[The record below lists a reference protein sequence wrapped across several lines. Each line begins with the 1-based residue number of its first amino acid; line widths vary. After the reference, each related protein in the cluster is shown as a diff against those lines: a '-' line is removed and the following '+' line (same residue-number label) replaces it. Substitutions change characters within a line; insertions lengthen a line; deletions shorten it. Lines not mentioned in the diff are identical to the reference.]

1 MSSTASQQT
10 IDNLN
15 AAFQGES
22 NAAHRYQ
29 AFAKKADAD
38 GYPYEARL
46 FRAASH
52 AESIHAQN
60 HRKAILSLGGVLNEL
75 ILAEVV
81 PGTTAENLA
90 EAIKGEKHEFEVMY
104 PEFLVVAEKDEAKE
118 AIRTMTF
125 AMKVEIQH
133 AALYQ
138 AALDN
143 LGKNA
148 DVPLY
153 VCSVCGETL
162 IDLAEKCPVC
172 NAASRAFEKIV

>member
-1 MSSTASQQT
+1 MSTASAQT
-10 IDNLN
+10 IANLN

-22 NAAHRYQ
+22 NASHRYQ

-46 FRAASH
+46 FRAASR
-52 AESIHAQN
+52 AEAIHASN
-60 HRKAILSLGGVLNEL
+60 HSKAIKALGGVLDEL
-75 ILAEVV
+75 ILGEVLL
-81 PGTTAENLA
+81 GTTADNLA
-90 EAIKGEKHEFEVMY
+90 EAIKGEKHEFQVMY
-104 PEFLVVAEKDEAKE
+104 PEFLLVAEKDGAQE
-118 AIRTMTF
+118 AIRTMTY
-125 AMKVEIQH
+125 AKEVEIQH

-153 VCSVCGETL
+153 VCSVCGETVL
-162 IDLAEKCPVC
+162 DLTEKCSVC
-172 NAASRAFEKIV
+172 GAASRAFEKIA